1 MFAVFVFELIRVVL
15 ELGIVFHVADLLC
28 VVVLEEAL
36 LVQGQV
42 VLVVGHVPLLDVARL
57 VVMILTEVTLAEASS
72 EGQVVAH
79 SHDVLIEGEVK
90 GKRTTYFYLMELIAA
105 FADIIGRI

>member
-1 MFAVFVFELIRVVL
+1 MFAVFVFELIRVIL
-15 ELGIVFHVADLLC
+15 ELRVVFHVADLLG

-42 VLVVGHVPLLDVARL
+42 ALVVGHVPLLDGARL
-57 VVMILTEVTLAEASS
+57 FVMIFTEVTLAEASS

-79 SHDVLIEGEVK
+79 SHDVLIEGEI
-90 GKRTTYFYLMELIAA
+90 R
-105 FADIIGRI
+105 